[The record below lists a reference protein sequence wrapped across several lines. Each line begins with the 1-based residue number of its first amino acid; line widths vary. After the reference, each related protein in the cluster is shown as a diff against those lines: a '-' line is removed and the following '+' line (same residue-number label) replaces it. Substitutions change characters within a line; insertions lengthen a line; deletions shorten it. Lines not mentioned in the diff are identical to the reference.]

1 MPMIITLKA
10 GPQLF
15 VSEVKNESGQPQ
27 QVNYEVVLTDM
38 NGKTIKTFTGDK
50 VTVAPGETKTL
61 KASSPVT
68 SLNFW
73 SRGYGYLY
81 NVQTSLSIN
90 GKVEDVVTTKT
101 GFRKTAFKDGMI
113 YLNHWVMMVHR
124 YVQRTSNEWPAVGL
138 SVLPWLSDYSN
149 GMIVEGNGNL
159 VRSMHI
165 MQSAGS
171 NSGMKGPA
179 QVSV

>member
-50 VTVAPGETKTL
+50 V
-61 KASSPVT
+61 PVT
-68 SLNFW
+68 GLNFW

-113 YLNHWVMMVHR
+113 YLNHWVM
-124 YVQRTSNEWPAVGL
+124 
-138 SVLPWLSDYSN
+138 N
-149 GMIVEGNGNL
+149 G
-159 VRSMHI
+159 S
-165 MQSAGS
+165 
-171 NSGMKGPA
+171 
-179 QVSV
+179 